1 MVGTLEGEVS
11 GEARN
16 YSRCVSHGTSLLAL
30 EHNRMVLRWAAPL
43 HTARL
48 ALRSTSRSNVA
59 PFRAFS
65 VLSDT
70 TTTTPT
76 NAPLRT
82 TPPHLEFPPTGPIS
96 YDAVQNPFK
105 RSRISTRISRTTAA
119 PPKYHVHGI
128 FSRNNTKVYLCG
140 PDGKLLPEGWW
151 SGGSCGFKGANRK
164 SHEAGYQCA
173 VRAVQRLEQV
183 VKDQGRVAIAL
194 HFCGFGK
201 GRYAVEGVF
210 LTSEGDRIRPLVVEV
225 EDRTRIKIG
234 GTRSK
239 KKRRV

>member
-1 MVGTLEGEVS
+1 MVGTWKVVS
-11 GEARN
+11 GEVRN
-16 YSRCVSHGTSLLAL
+16 YSKLCFSRQLFACTITSS
-30 EHNRMVLRWAAPL
+30 RMVLRWAAPL
-43 HTARL
+43 QTARL
-48 ALRSTSRSNVA
+48 ALRSTQRPNVV

-65 VLSDT
+65 VLSDS

-82 TPPHLEFPPTGPIS
+82 TPPHLEFPPTGPIP
-96 YDAVQNPFK
+96 YDAVPNPLK
-105 RSRISTRISRTTAA
+105 RSRISTRISRMAA
-119 PPKYHVHGI
+119 TPPKYHVHGI

-140 PDGKLLPEGWW
+140 PDGKLLQEGW

-173 VRAVQRLEQV
+173 VRAVRRLEQV
-183 VKDQGRVAIAL
+183 VKDQGRIAVAL
-194 HFCGFGK
+194 HFCGFGR